1 MEYPCE
7 YPREYPCEY
16 RVSTM
21 QVTAASSAFK
31 GGDRFA
37 HYSIARRRAE
47 ASPGPGGHDPK
58 VLGVLTGYSRGTH
71 GVLTGY
77 SRGTPDSTPE
87 STPVGAGCSTVAL
100 RATVLITAGGFLS
113 RRVL

>member
-1 MEYPCE
+1 MEYPME
-7 YPREYPCEY
+7 YPQEYP
-16 RVSTM
+16 VSTPWSTRASSAV

-77 SRGTPDSTPE
+77 P
-87 STPVGAGCSTVAL
+87 
-100 RATVLITAGGFLS
+100 
-113 RRVL
+113 

>member
-1 MEYPCE
+1 M
-7 YPREYPCEY
+7 
-16 RVSTM
+16 STG

-58 VLGVLTGYSRGTH
+58 VLGVLTGYSRSTHGFTH
-71 GVLTGY
+71 GVLEGY
-77 SRGTPDSTPE
+77 P
-87 STPVGAGCSTVAL
+87 
-100 RATVLITAGGFLS
+100 
-113 RRVL
+113 

>member
-1 MEYPCE
+1 MSTLEYPRGYPTEDPIEPPNECPCE
-7 YPREYPCEY
+7 YPEITPWSTPCEY
-16 RVSTM
+16 CVSTV

-58 VLGVLTGYSRGTH
+58 VL
-71 GVLTGY
+71 TGY
-77 SRGTPDSTPE
+77 SRGTPE
-87 STPVGAGCSTVAL
+87 STRG
-100 RATVLITAGGFLS
+100 
-113 RRVL
+113 